1 MSDALTNP
9 ELPAIGFAADLPDED
24 RRVLSAFGD
33 FLPGH
38 PDKPIIEEGA
48 EQSSLYFVISGK
60 LHAHTETDGRRILL
74 GRLEAGDIVGEVNI
88 FDPSTASATV
98 VPTEFSQIWR
108 LDRFMFDDIVEKEPA
123 VAVKLLTSIAT
134 QLSKRLRETNEKV
147 TYVKKALFDPSF
159 LS

>member
-1 MSDALTNP
+1 MSDELTNF
-9 ELPAIGFAADLPDED
+9 ELPAIGFAAELADDD

-38 PDKPIIEEGA
+38 PDQPIINEGA
-48 EQSSLYFVISGK
+48 EQKSLYFVISGT
-60 LHAHTETDGRRILL
+60 LHAQTESDGRRVLL
-74 GRLEAGDIVGEVNI
+74 GRLGPGDIIGEVNI
-88 FDPSTASATV
+88 FDPGVASATV
-98 VPTEFSQIWR
+98 VPIEFSQVWR

-134 QLSKRLRETNEKV
+134 QLSKRLRDTNEKV
-147 TYVKKALFDPSF
+147 SYVKKALFDPSF